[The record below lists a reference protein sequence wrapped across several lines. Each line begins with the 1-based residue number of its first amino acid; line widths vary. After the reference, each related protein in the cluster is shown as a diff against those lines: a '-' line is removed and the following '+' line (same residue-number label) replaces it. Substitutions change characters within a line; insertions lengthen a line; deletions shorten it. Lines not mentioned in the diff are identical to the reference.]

1 MIETGH
7 QYMTNT
13 DTGPRP
19 HVRFC
24 LAGRDRGR
32 MDGAGIIFI
41 EH

>member
-13 DTGPRP
+13 DMGPRP
-19 HVRFC
+19 DVRFC
-24 LAGRDRGR
+24 LAGCDGGH